1 MNSLQAAFYFEE
13 IIGVYSNERLTI
25 KEKYTQLLIILGSVA
40 VEITKEE
47 KLQFSNLFSRISFI
61 CTKHG
66 VNRRIHSFRI
76 AANKITHSGLMP
88 SEQADKTYF
97 KFLVEFIAS
106 SYEADIPEALSV
118 FFPEQEFIEEYS
130 GFKTASKIKH
140 LRVEVAEIKDD
151 FLICDFDGNEH
162 DPYIKVSINDEG
174 INDSFDSVDRFWV
187 GAQLNLLNIEI
198 DEQAIYHAK
207 FLILEPDYLLD
218 VSAIAECFQDYG
230 VSEFQYL
237 KSKFDAVPNN
247 KYIRLGNFANLVVD
261 ELFANKNRNQ
271 ISFKK
276 TFEKDFKAYP
286 FEYTVCEDLNERAD
300 FIKYWQDAE
309 MHFERIKRVITREL
323 SSTGVDIDK
332 AVLEP
337 SFLCDVFGI
346 QGRLDILEL
355 KEDGK
360 SKIIE
365 LKSGGVPFPDDGKSI
380 KPNHRSQLYLYYQLV
395 GIMND
400 LDFSQISESTEGF
413 ILYSKV
419 DRNNMRFD
427 KPNLKRIQEIF
438 NCRNKII
445 ANEFTLAKGSLEE
458 VKEIIESISKEN
470 LIKKP
475 KLNAKF
481 RSILEQQFDRF
492 QVPINNLS
500 ALEQAYFYSYI
511 SFVAKEQSISKLGS
525 GGYLSNNGF
534 ANLWLSSF
542 EEKKERHEVLYDLE
556 IFDNQVNEEKKEIIF
571 LRTNLSN
578 SFVNF
583 RDGDMTVLYPKVE
596 ASDSATSNQVFKC
609 SIKHIS
615 KENVVVSFRY
625 KQSNTAFFEKHKT
638 WALER
643 DSLDSGFT
651 SMYRGLYAFLKSSQS
666 KKDLLLTQR
675 KPIKSISVDY
685 NNKNLSDEKNRVIQK
700 ALSAKDYFLLNGP
713 PGTGKTSIF
722 IKELLKELYKDKEV
736 NVLLLAYTNRAVDEL
751 CSAVNG
757 SKSNKKYNRNFIRI
771 GNPISCSKDYKVNL
785 LSSIIESETE
795 RIEKTGGK
803 FSREL
808 LSEIIGEQN
817 VFVSTMSSISGKTD
831 VFKLK
836 KFDVVIIDEASQ
848 ILEPQMLSVLSYADK
863 FILVGDHK
871 QLPAIVLQDSVHSK
885 VESDVLKE
893 IGLSNRNNSLFE
905 RLFTFCESNNLDHA
919 FDMLT
924 YQGRMHQEIA
934 KFPNTN
940 FYNSDLKQAYD
951 IPNLEG
957 AGKLKLSRQ
966 VNGLDFTLMP
976 SNDIGKQLINN
987 RLMFFN
993 CSTDTSISIKSSML
1007 EADLVV
1013 EIVKEYQ
1020 YLKSKKSIGIITPFR
1035 NQIALIKQ
1043 KLEEHKIPNFESITV
1058 DTVERY
1064 QGSQRDIII
1073 LSFAINS
1080 PFQLDSVINLNNDGS
1095 VDRKLNVALTRAREQ
1110 MILVGN
1116 QTILSL
1122 NPLYKKLIDYVID
1135 ESKED

>member
-13 IIGVYSNERLTI
+13 IYGVYSNDKITI

-40 VEITKEE
+40 VEVTKEE
-47 KLQFSNLFSRISFI
+47 KLQFSNLFSRVSFI
-61 CTKHG
+61 CTKHNI
-66 VNRRIHSFRI
+66 NRKIHSFRI
-76 AANKITHSGLMP
+76 AANKITREALEPCNS
-88 SEQADKTYF
+88 ADKTYF

-106 SYEADIPEALSV
+106 VYESDIPEKLSGY
-118 FFPEQEFIEEYS
+118 FPEKEYKEENVN
-130 GFKTASKIKH
+130 FKTASKIKH
-140 LRVEVAEIKDD
+140 LRVEIAEIQDGY
-151 FLICDFDGNEH
+151 LICDFDGNEH
-162 DPYIKVSINDEG
+162 DPYIKVAINDKDV
-174 INDSFDSVDRFWV
+174 NDCFDSVNDFWV

-198 DEQAIYHAK
+198 DEKTIYHPK

-230 VSEFQYL
+230 ISELQYL
-237 KSKFDAVPNN
+237 KSKFDEVPNN

-261 ELFANKNRNQ
+261 ELFANQNRNQ

-286 FEYTVCEDLNERAD
+286 FEYTVCEDLNDRAD

-309 MHFERIKRVITREL
+309 LHFERIKRVITREL
-323 SSTGVDIDK
+323 SSTGIDIDK

-355 KEDGK
+355 KEDGR

-395 GIMND
+395 GVMND
-400 LDFSQISESTEGF
+400 LDFSKVSESTEGF

-438 NCRNKII
+438 NYRNKII
-445 ANEFTLAKGSLEE
+445 VNEFILSKGNVNE
-458 VKEIIESISKEN
+458 VKYLIESVSKDN
-470 LIKKP
+470 LINNRKI
-475 KLNAKF
+475 NVKF

-492 QVPINNLS
+492 QAPIESLS
-500 ALEQAYFYSYI
+500 QLEQAYFFSYI
-511 SFVAKEQSISKLGS
+511 SFVAKEQAISKLGR
-525 GGYLSNNGF
+525 GGDLSNKGF

-542 EEKKERHEVLYDLE
+542 EEKKERHELLYDLE
-556 IFDNQVNEEKKEIIF
+556 IIENAVNEERKEIVF
-571 LRTNLSN
+571 LRRNLKN
-578 SFVNF
+578 SFVNL
-583 RDGDMTVLYPKVE
+583 RDGDMCVLYPKVK

-609 SIKHIS
+609 SIKYIS
-615 KENVVVSFRY
+615 RENVVVSFRY

-651 SMYRGLYAFLKSSQS
+651 SMYRGLYAFLKASQR
-666 KKDLLLTQR
+666 KKDLILCQR
-675 KPIKSISVDY
+675 NPTNSKLVDY
-685 NNKNLSDEKNRVIQK
+685 YNNDLSDEKNRVIKK

-722 IKELLKELYKDKEV
+722 IKELLRELYKNKEV
-736 NVLLLAYTNRAVDEL
+736 NILLLAYTNRAVDEL

-757 SKSNKKYNRNFIRI
+757 SKGANKLQRNFIRI
-771 GNPISCSKDYKVNL
+771 GNPISCSEDYKGNL
-785 LSSIIESETE
+785 LTSIIESETAI
-795 RIEKTGGK
+795 IEKKGGK

-808 LSEIIGEQN
+808 LSGIIGEQN
-817 VFVSTMSSISGKTD
+817 VFVSTMSSIAGKTD

-848 ILEPQMLSVLSYADK
+848 ILEPQMLSILSHVDK
-863 FILVGDHK
+863 FVLVGDHK
-871 QLPAIVLQDSVHSK
+871 QLPAIVLQDSTNSK
-885 VESDVLKE
+885 VDSFDLNG
-893 IGLSNRNNSLFE
+893 IGLMNRNNSLFE
-905 RLFTFCESNNLDHA
+905 RLYTFCELNKLDHA

-924 YQGRMHQEIA
+924 YQGRMHKEIA

-951 IPNLEG
+951 IPNLDG
-957 AGKLKLSRQ
+957 DGKLKLSRQ
-966 VNGLDFTLMP
+966 VVGLDFLLSP
-976 SNDIGKQLINN
+976 SNSIGEKLIRN
-987 RLMFFN
+987 RLMFFD
-993 CSTDTSISIKSSML
+993 CDTSKISATKSSVM
-1007 EADLVV
+1007 EADLVA

-1020 YLKSKKSIGIITPFR
+1020 HLESGKSIGIITPFR

-1043 KLEEHKIPNFESITV
+1043 KLEESNISNFESITV

-1080 PFQLDSVINLNNDGS
+1080 SFQLDSIINLNNDGT

-1116 QTILSL
+1116 KSILSL
-1122 NPLYKKLIDYVID
+1122 NPMYKSLLDYVIS
-1135 ESKED
+1135 ESN